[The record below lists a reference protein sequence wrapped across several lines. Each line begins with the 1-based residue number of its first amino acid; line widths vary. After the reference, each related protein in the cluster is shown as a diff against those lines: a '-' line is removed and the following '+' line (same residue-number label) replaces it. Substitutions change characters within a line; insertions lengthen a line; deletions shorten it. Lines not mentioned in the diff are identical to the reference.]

1 MPWFEYQA
9 LTPGEA
15 VLSGRIEAASV
26 DAART
31 ALAEA
36 RLTVR
41 DLRAADPILPRGGR
55 LSDDDLAFFNE
66 QLAAMAD
73 AGIALDDGLAQ
84 LARDVE
90 SPKLRGW
97 LDALADDLRGG
108 QTLEQA
114 IARREDRLPLLYSQV
129 IRAGVRTGQLPAT
142 LLNLNQHLRLA
153 GRTRRLIWEALSYP
167 LIVSLLTLAI
177 VFGFLMFL
185 IPGLAEIFRDFD
197 TELPTATVL
206 MIGLAN
212 YAPVLLFWLAVL
224 LGSGL
229 LFWGGSRFTPQ
240 GRARR
245 ERVAGWIPGIGAILR
260 ASLIARFMRG
270 VATGVGGGLPLPEAV
285 RLGAGATGSALLVT
299 DADRVAE
306 TAERGGSVFDAT
318 RQARLI
324 PPLFGFCVQSARG
337 PDALPT
343 ALGKLATAYELRAE
357 HTQSLLRVTLL
368 PLVIILLGGF
378 VAFCILA
385 MFLPLVSLIRCM
397 TG

>member
-55 LSDDDLAFFNE
+55 LSADDLAFFNE

-114 IARREDRLPLLYSQV
+114 IAQREDRLPLLYSQV
-129 IRAGVRTGQLPAT
+129 IRAGVRSGQLPAT

-153 GRTRRLIWEALSYP
+153 GRTRRLIWK
-167 LIVSLLTLAI
+167 
-177 VFGFLMFL
+177 
-185 IPGLAEIFRDFD
+185 R
-197 TELPTATVL
+197 
-206 MIGLAN
+206 
-212 YAPVLLFWLAVL
+212 
-224 LGSGL
+224 
-229 LFWGGSRFTPQ
+229 
-240 GRARR
+240 
-245 ERVAGWIPGIGAILR
+245 
-260 ASLIARFMRG
+260 
-270 VATGVGGGLPLPEAV
+270 
-285 RLGAGATGSALLVT
+285 
-299 DADRVAE
+299 
-306 TAERGGSVFDAT
+306 
-318 RQARLI
+318 
-324 PPLFGFCVQSARG
+324 
-337 PDALPT
+337 
-343 ALGKLATAYELRAE
+343 
-357 HTQSLLRVTLL
+357 
-368 PLVIILLGGF
+368 
-378 VAFCILA
+378 
-385 MFLPLVSLIRCM
+385 
-397 TG
+397 